1 MEWLAALLSLINHNP
16 WAGTILATFATAL
29 AGMFTFH
36 LKERGRRR
44 MKRYELT
51 LEHYNAYSCLMFTA
65 MDALCTDKGFEKVQT
80 RIIKPDLPEL
90 VLEESTYDALNDL
103 LCASGRATLVADPLA
118 RERIAACT
126 NCIIHKVNGNQQTS
140 DDCHDKILEA
150 LRAMNQHLRRF
161 EYWWL
166 LRWGAAGRASW
177 QARAVKRTNNKCG
190 NSMNNKK
197 NNENDE

>member
-1 MEWLAALLSLINHNP
+1 MEWLAALLSLINQNP

-80 RIIKPDLPEL
+80 RICPNWCWKSLPMMRSMTFC
-90 VLEESTYDALNDL
+90 VLRGGQRWLPIL
-103 LCASGRATLVADPLA
+103 WR
-118 RERIAACT
+118 
-126 NCIIHKVNGNQQTS
+126 VNG
-140 DDCHDKILEA
+140 
-150 LRAMNQHLRRF
+150 
-161 EYWWL
+161 
-166 LRWGAAGRASW
+166 
-177 QARAVKRTNNKCG
+177 
-190 NSMNNKK
+190 
-197 NNENDE
+197 

>member
-1 MEWLAALLSLINHNP
+1 MEWLAALLSLINQHP

-65 MDALCTDKGFEKVQT
+65 MDALCADKGFEKVQT
-80 RIIKPDLPEL
+80 RFIKPDLPEL
-90 VLEESTYDALNDL
+90 VLEESTYDVLNEL
-103 LCASGRATLVADPLA
+103 LCTSGQATLVADPLA

-126 NCIIHKVNGNQQTS
+126 NCIIHKVNGNQQAS
-140 DDCHDKILEA
+140 DDCHGKILDA
-150 LRAMNQHLRRF
+150 LRAMNRHLRRF
-161 EYWWL
+161 EYWWP
-166 LRWGAAGRASW
+166 LRWGLTVMAWW
-177 QARAVKRTNNKCG
+177 QAGTVKRTNKECDNE
-190 NSMNNKK
+190 MNNKK
-197 NNENDE
+197 NK